1 MTVVQQAARTLPEWV
16 DYIEAMHPKE
26 IALGLDRIGTVKE
39 RLAIAFDCPVVI
51 VGGTNGKGSTCMMLE
66 TIWRT
71 AGYRVGQYT
80 SPHIHRFNERIRI
93 DGQMVSDGELVH
105 AFETVEAVRGD
116 VPLTFFEFTT
126 LVAMKLFADARLDV
140 VVLEVGLGGR
150 FDAVNLLDAD
160 VAIVTNVAIDHVAFL
175 GDTREKIGFEKA
187 GIYRKGR
194 TALYGELDPPQSLL
208 DHAAAIGAD
217 LKRYGQDYAGEMDG
231 ETWHYRGPDGTA
243 LWELPRPALYGDCQ
257 IANAATALT
266 AVHALRDR
274 LPVYIEAIFEALP
287 QVRLPGRFEVIG
299 HDPLVIVDVAHNP
312 HAAGTL
318 SGNLRT
324 SPCKGRTLAVYG
336 AMADKDINGVVRIL
350 KDQVDDWYI
359 TNLPLPRAASV
370 DVLLT
375 ELLAAGVPRE
385 RIVVC
390 EEAEKAL
397 AGARKNASNDD
408 RIIAFGSFWVVTGVT
423 PA

>member
-1 MTVVQQAARTLPEWV
+1 MTVVQQVARTLPEWV

-93 DGQMVSDGELVH
+93 DGQMVSDGELVR
-105 AFETVEAVRGD
+105 AFEAVEAVRGD

-126 LVAMKLFADARLDV
+126 LVAMKLFADAKLDV

-160 VAIVTNVAIDHVAFL
+160 VAVVTNVAIDHVAFL
-175 GDTREKIGFEKA
+175 GGTREKIGFEKA

-217 LKRYGQDYAGEMDG
+217 LKRYGQDYAGELDG
-231 ETWHYRGPDGTA
+231 GTWHYRGPDGTT

-287 QVRLPGRFEVIG
+287 QVHLPGRVEVIG
-299 HDPLVIVDVAHNP
+299 HNPLVIVDVAHNP